1 MATNRGTRDR
11 SKKDPTCVFCKGMHK
26 PNLCTTISSPKERLA
41 IIKNAGLCFN
51 CLTHHKVSQCTS
63 KFTCRECH
71 KKHHTSLCHAFTATV
86 ESPPQTPPVH
96 RSTTQAPQNQTVP
109 HTQTTQNQTVPHTQT
124 TPQNQTVPQNAA
136 TTAAHTTTTHS
147 EDTVATSTSLNTL
160 SKSVCLL
167 KTAIANVSAGETT
180 VEGHILFDEGAQR
193 SFITQELTNQLQLQ
207 PTHHENISVSS
218 FVEQVSTPRRL
229 PVATVLIQTLNKGH
243 IPISV
248 LLVPKLAA
256 PIRNSIRAHLD
267 KLPYLQELPLA
278 HPLTSEEN
286 FHISILIGA
295 DYYWQFI
302 QDRIVRGDGPT
313 AVESR
318 LGYLLSGP
326 LPSTQLACITCSQVL
341 VFSCVTKDT
350 DCDHFWTVESMG
362 TTPVKQSSDT
372 EFLQQ
377 YFDNNITVQ
386 SDGTYCLKFPWKS
399 SHPALQLHCL
409 C

>member
-1 MATNRGTRDR
+1 MQVCVSIVSLTIRCHSVHQSLRAESVTRNI
-11 SKKDPTCVFCKGMHK
+11 T
-26 PNLCTTISSPKERLA
+26 
-41 IIKNAGLCFN
+41 
-51 CLTHHKVSQCTS
+51 
-63 KFTCRECH
+63 
-71 KKHHTSLCHAFTATV
+71 HAFTTTV
-86 ESPPQTPPVH
+86 EPPPQTPPAH
-96 RSTTQAPQNQTVP
+96 RSTTQAPQNQI
-109 HTQTTQNQTVPHTQT
+109 VPHTQT
-124 TPQNQTVPQNAA
+124 TPQNQTVRHTQTTPQNQTVPHTQTIPQNQTVPQNAA
-136 TTAAHTTTTHS
+136 TTTAHTTTTHS
-147 EDTVATSTSLNTL
+147 KDTVATSTSLNTL

-193 SFITQELTNQLQLQ
+193 SFITQELANQLQLQ

-218 FVEQVSTPRRL
+218 FGEQVSTPRRL
-229 PVATVLIQTLNKGH
+229 PVATVLIQTGH

-256 PIRNSIRAHLD
+256 PICNSIRAHLD

-278 HPLTSEEN
+278 HPVTSEEN

-302 QDRIVRGDGPT
+302 QDRIMRGDGPT

-341 VFSCVTKDT
+341 VFPASLKIQTVTT
-350 DCDHFWTVESMG
+350 SGQWN
-362 TTPVKQSSDT
+362 
-372 EFLQQ
+372 L
-377 YFDNNITVQ
+377 
-386 SDGTYCLKFPWKS
+386 W
-399 SHPALQLHCL
+399 ALHQ
-409 C
+409 